1 MSLVAAVLEGVLMKS
16 STLGCRREFLK
27 TTLAG
32 GMAALIAGRLIRRT
46 MAVATAQIP
55 ATNSSAPTKVA
66 VTHGDDRRD
75 NIVRGLKSLE
85 KEIAAAIGNRRVVIK
100 PNLVTVNVPLA
111 CSNAGAIAGILDFL
125 KAIGKLENT
134 IIAESSASN
143 TQQGFRSLGFMD
155 LASKYNVKLV
165 DLDQEKYQT
174 VMAFSETDAMP
185 HPVRVSSILAN
196 QADNYI
202 ISACMLKTHD
212 RAVAT
217 MGIKNIVLGSGIKSS
232 GGRGMG
238 RGNNFNDK
246 PILHGGGPH
255 GISINLA
262 MLAPLLHPSLTVI
275 DGFEGMEGN
284 GPSNGT
290 KVDHR
295 VCVVGADYVA
305 ADAVG
310 GALMGLDPGSIGYLT
325 YLADAHVGE
334 GDLNKMEIIGEPV
347 AKLAKKY
354 RLSAS
359 VQTQFQWK
367 TPASVT
373 PIQ

>member
-1 MSLVAAVLEGVLMKS
+1 MKS
-16 STLGCRREFLK
+16 DAVRCRREFLK
-27 TTLAG
+27 TTFAG

-46 MAVATAQIP
+46 MAAAPAQPP
-55 ATNSSAPTKVA
+55 ATSGDVPTKVA
-66 VTHGDDRRD
+66 VTHGDDRTD
-75 NIVRGLKSLE
+75 NIVRGLKAIE

-111 CSNAGAIAGILDFL
+111 CSNAAAIAGILDFL
-125 KAIGKLENT
+125 KAIGKLDNA

-143 TQQGFRSLGFMD
+143 TQMGFRSLGYMD
-155 LASKYNVKLV
+155 LAAKYNIKLV

-217 MGIKNIVLGSGIKSS
+217 MGIKNIILGSGMKSS

-275 DGFEGMEGN
+275 DGYEGMEGN

-295 VCVVGADYVA
+295 VCVVSSDYVA

-310 GALMGLDPGSIGYLT
+310 GALMGLEPGSIGYLT
-325 YLADAHVGE
+325 YLTQANVGE
-334 GDLNKMEIIGEPV
+334 GDLSKIEIIGEPV
-347 AKLAKKY
+347 AKLARKY
-354 RLSAS
+354 RLSTSAD
-359 VQTQFQWK
+359 TQFQWK
-367 TPASVT
+367 IPASVM
-373 PIQ
+373 PAQ